1 MMKFY
6 GIKDYNIKSGREI
19 VAVIQTPS
27 HVDARWFYVNKLK
40 EGETFIVDI
49 SSHELN
55 GMQATQL
62 LHSDVKFHTFEGV
75 NEYLE
80 IEEVAK

>member
-6 GIKDYNIKSGREI
+6 GIKDYNVKSGKEF
-19 VAVIQTPS
+19 VTVIQTPS

-40 EGETFIVDI
+40 EGVCIIDI

-55 GMQATQL
+55 GMQATNL
-62 LHSDVKFHTFEGV
+62 LHSGITFHTFVGV
-75 NEYLE
+75 NEHLNN
-80 IEEVAK
+80 IEEVVV